1 MKHINKPA
9 MTLALLLAAATGAW
23 AQIAVTRNE
32 GQNQWTFSMP
42 ESKVELAPT
51 YFPRAAFSQQPA
63 ALEDV
68 TAGTADAI
76 VSAGQSTQGT
86 VKYFVT
92 ADATATAPAIGD
104 GAWSDGLPTAA
115 VITGDTGEG
124 ATAYVYYYIV
134 GNDAPEGQAATAE
147 NTFSNSEVQGPLSVT
162 LLKNLY
168 TATFTPQNAI
178 TILGGKATVAVDDQA
193 VTLGDAATYGNLKKG
208 QSISITAAAG
218 YTVGTVTLNGNDA
231 EATYKE
237 GSTVATFAMPQGD
250 VTVAYTL
257 QRSMSN
263 DMAVQMGDGSAGL
276 SYTIKKENG
285 IWVPEGMTREQLLA
299 LFTVSDNMTGAPKT
313 EALTLGEDYDVQLYK
328 IDESGQPVGTPVA
341 SAQFD
346 FAPGRYAMKAVTLG
360 KSSMY
365 SGETGLSN
373 TFTLAAANLPGDIPI
388 PGADRDGVVDADDVD
403 NFIDFL
409 LDNDLP
415 DENDPT
421 YVLFDVN
428 GDGKVTIADAR
439 AILNIANGLNWDGSV
454 PSNARRLNAKA
465 SQGADK
471 K

>member
-23 AQIAVTRNE
+23 AQIAVTRTE

-63 ALEDV
+63 ALENV
-68 TAGTADAI
+68 TAGTAAAI
-76 VSAGQSTQGT
+76 ISAGQSTQGT

-92 ADATATAPAIGD
+92 ADANAAVPAIGD
-104 GAWSDGLPTAA
+104 GAWIDGLPTAA
-115 VITGDTGEG
+115 VITGDVAEG

-134 GNDAPEGQAATAE
+134 GNDGTDE
-147 NTFSNSEVQGPLSVT
+147 NTYSNSLVQGPLAVS

-168 TATFTPQNAI
+168 TATFAPQNAI
-178 TILGGKATVAVDDQA
+178 TILGGKATVAVGEQA
-193 VTLGDAATYGNLKKG
+193 ASFSDAEAIGSLKQG
-208 QSISITAAAG
+208 QSISITAASG
-218 YTVGTVTLNGNDA
+218 YTVGTITLNGNDA
-231 EATYKE
+231 EASYNE
-237 GSTVATFAMPQGD
+237 GSTMATFAMPQAD
-250 VTVAYTL
+250 ATVAYTL
-257 QRSMSN
+257 QRSMST
-263 DMAVQMGDGSAGL
+263 DMAVKMGDGSEGL
-276 SYTIKKENG
+276 RYTIKKENG
-285 IWVPEGMTREQLLA
+285 LWVPEGMTRAQLLA
-299 LFTVSDNMTGAPKT
+299 LFAVSDNKAGAPKT
-313 EALTLGEDYDVQLYK
+313 TLTLGEDYDVLLYK
-328 IDESGQPVGTPVA
+328 IDESGAPVGSPVA

-360 KSSMY
+360 PGSMY
-365 SGETGLSN
+365 SGETGLSKA
-373 TFTLAAANLPGDIPI
+373 FTLAATNLPGDIPI
-388 PGADRDGVVDADDVD
+388 PGGERDGVVDADDVD

-415 DENDPT
+415 DPEDPT

-439 AILNIANGLNWDGSV
+439 AILNIANGLNWDGSL
-454 PSNARRLNAKA
+454 PTNARSLKKERKA
-465 SQGADK
+465 SQETDK

>member
-23 AQIAVTRNE
+23 AQIAVTRTE

-63 ALEDV
+63 ALENV
-68 TAGTADAI
+68 TAGTAAAI
-76 VSAGQSTQGT
+76 ISAGESAQGT
-86 VKYFVT
+86 LRYFVT
-92 ADATATAPAIGD
+92 ADANAAVPAIGNA
-104 GAWSDGLPTAA
+104 GWSTDLPTAA
-115 VITGDTGEG
+115 VITGDVAED

-134 GNDAPEGQAATAE
+134 GNDGTVDE
-147 NTFSNSEVQGPLSVT
+147 TFSNSEVQGPLSVT

-178 TILGGKATVAVDDQA
+178 TIPGGKATLAVGGQA
-193 VTLGDAATYGNLKKG
+193 ASLGDAEAIGSLKQG
-208 QSISITAAAG
+208 QSISITAASG
-218 YTVGTVTLNGNDA
+218 YTVGTITLNGGDS
-231 EATYKE
+231 EASYNE

-263 DMAVQMGDGSAGL
+263 DMAVQMGDGSNGL
-276 SYTIKKENG
+276 SYSIKKENG
-285 IWVPEGMTREQLLA
+285 IWVPEGKTRAQLLA
-299 LFTVSDNMTGAPKT
+299 LFAVSDNMAGAPQAT
-313 EALTLGEDYDVQLYK
+313 LTLGEDYDVQLYK

-360 KSSMY
+360 PGSMY

-409 LDNDLP
+409 LDDDLP
-415 DENDPT
+415 DPEDPT

-428 GDGKVTIADAR
+428 GDGKVTIADAQ
-439 AILNIANGLNWDGSV
+439 AIMNIANGLNPDGSV

>member
-1 MKHINKPA
+1 MKHIKKPA

-23 AQIAVTRNE
+23 AQIAVTRTE

-63 ALEDV
+63 ALEGI
-68 TAGTADAI
+68 TAGDADAI
-76 VSAGQSTQGT
+76 VSAGESTQGT

-104 GAWSDGLPTAA
+104 GAWSDGLPTAD
-115 VITGDTGEG
+115 VITGDVAEG

-134 GNDAPEGQAATAE
+134 GNDGTVDE
-147 NTFSNSEVQGPLSVT
+147 TFSNSEVQGPLAVT

-168 TATFTPQNAI
+168 TATFTPKNVL
-178 TILGGKATVAVDDQA
+178 TILGGKATLAVGGQA
-193 VTLGDAATYGNLKKG
+193 PSLGGAETVGNLKKG
-208 QSISITAAAG
+208 QIISISAAAG
-218 YTVGTVTLNGNDA
+218 YTVGTVTLNGGDS
-231 EATYKE
+231 ETTYTE
-237 GSTVATFAMPQGD
+237 GSTVATFAMPQAD
-250 VTVAYTL
+250 ATVAYTL
-257 QRSMSN
+257 QRNMGTN
-263 DMAVQMGDGSAGL
+263 MTVQMGAGNEGVTYNIEKKDGL
-276 SYTIKKENG
+276 
-285 IWVPEGMTREQLLA
+285 WVPESMTRAQLLA
-299 LFTVSDNMTGAPKT
+299 LFAVSDNMEGAPKT
-313 EALTLGEDYDVQLYK
+313 TLTPVEDYDVQLYK
-328 IDESGQPVGTPVA
+328 IDESGQPVGSPVA

-360 KSSMY
+360 PGSMY
-365 SGETGLSN
+365 SGETALSN
-373 TFTLAAANLPGDIPI
+373 TFTLAATNLPGDIPI
-388 PGADRDGVVDADDVD
+388 PGGERDGVVDADDVD

-409 LDNDLP
+409 LDGDLP
-415 DENDPT
+415 DPEDPT

-428 GDGKVTIADAR
+428 GDNQVTIADAQ
-439 AILNIANGLNWDGSV
+439 AILNIANGLNADGSV